1 MLNSLIKYKDLP
13 LKVTYYSK
21 KRQIETKI
29 FFATSKFKDILEYF
43 DKNLKEPQTFL
54 KSSYFLNGKQIYPTD
69 TLLYF
74 ATLDP
79 NLCLVEQDMFV
90 EIEELEHLD
99 DSSEP
104 IYEKLLKPVIDPF
117 KLIILN
123 IKEGILQQADF
134 PKEKI
139 EEFGFDTLNN
149 NFACCNS
156 TDALYISCGKNF
168 WIIAHNN
175 FQIEK
180 KEMPFFKEK
189 HSMTYILSNN
199 TIFIAGGSEES
210 FYYDINSKEFI
221 TWGKMNGVKDQP
233 GLIQYGD
240 YLYSFNSFNTKAIY
254 FERTKLTNPAK
265 KWEKI
270 IPQSGDQESGFF
282 YNQLYGVSKC
292 SGGNIIFAGGVNNQ
306 LRTFIY
312 NIKLNVLFI
321 NYNKDESIILNERTF
336 YKIDHN
342 FNIAIP
348 KNIEKDHII
357 SILNKNSKTLHLIPF
372 EQIGAQTRNNLLRID
387 NPRDRLPGN
396 IIIQCRYMT
405 SSDFEKY
412 IKQKEIEKNNINN
425 NKTKGLFD
433 FYHKK
438 EQGKRFGDNLNA
450 ESYRFQN
457 RGKTPALERIT
468 EGKSDEE
475 NDDDEVVKNRSN
487 SAKKEKRPFDFDL
500 DDIGKFN
507 FFKDKKEED
516 KKEEDK
522 KDGNKMEN
530 TNKSNNIGIIKVED
544 KEKDDSINSLEEK
557 NINLNINKNKNEEEN
572 NENNIE
578 KTEKNVIISEEKN
591 KAIIDDKREEKEEE
605 EKEDKQNIL
614 TIDKEKENINNEE
627 NIVIKE
633 KENINN
639 EENIINIDK
648 EKENNKEEFKIVV
661 NMDKEKEIYPN
672 KLGVIIDKNKE
683 KEKYSNKEEVI
694 IDKNKEKKKYSNKEE
709 VIIDKNKEKQKYS
722 NKEEVIIDK
731 KKEKQ
736 KYSNKEE
743 VIIDKKNEKENHNKE
758 EKIKEIEKKIY
769 SNKEETTI
777 EIKNEKI
784 NLNIN
789 KNKKVE
795 EKKNI
800 LSEKNKLSAP
810 NSLANDNDIIHK
822 KYNSIINIQNNN
834 TKNNNI
840 NYKIKKDSND
850 KTNNNRKEKNNIN
863 VKNKNETEKNSIN
876 IHNVNIN
883 INNNMFTKE
892 GYQQVNN
899 NINNISRGNANNISK
914 DINIKKN
921 NNQDKNVYYAKN
933 NSSNYRYNINNTNNQ
948 QIKNNN
954 ITNDQE
960 IFNNLQKYYN
970 IPNLKNSNST
980 KRDITNNRGNNNRD
994 KNNRDKNNNRYNKN
1008 MDKND
1013 RNNSKDN
1020 NNNIIHKSNTSFMA
1034 KMKVYQTMNNNPFI
1048 DNDKYQNIVEKD
1060 IYYSREDSEPN
1071 PNKILINSH
1080 IKTIKEIKKSQK
1092 KYKFTINQKS
1102 PIDQVLSQNSNIKIK
1117 QTNSYFND
1125 KINDNNNFADNKN
1138 NSYKLSTHKQT
1149 DKNQYITLSY
1159 NNHNRNKKNNLTNQD
1174 SNNINFSETKKKKKN
1189 QYYEQKINLFKTE
1202 ENKSSQNFG
1211 EMYSKLNKYQKFYN
1225 KDKRMNKTPDN
1236 LNNYH
1241 LGSNSQKVMKPIF
1254 NNQLNF
1260 LNEKNV
1266 KKNIIIKNNN
1276 NINNNEVI
1284 VKDGKRYYL
1293 EKIVQRVRRPEDDK
1307 I

>member
-74 ATLDP
+74 AIIDP

-221 TWGKMNGVKDQP
+221 TWGKMNGVQDQP

-240 YLYSFNSFNTKAIY
+240 YLYSFNSFNTKQIY

-412 IKQKEIEKNNINN
+412 IKQKEIEKNNNNN
-425 NKTKGLFD
+425 NKAKGLFD

-475 NDDDEVVKNRSN
+475 NDDDEVVKNRS
-487 SAKKEKRPFDFDL
+487 AKKEKRPFDFDL

-507 FFKDKKEED
+507 FFKDKKEEG

-522 KDGNKMEN
+522 KDDNKMEN

-633 KENINN
+633 KENINIS
-639 EENIINIDK
+639 ENITNIDK

-672 KLGVIIDKNKE
+672 KLGVNIDNNKE
-683 KEKYSNKEEVI
+683 KKKYSNKEEVI

-709 VIIDKNKEKQKYS
+709 VIINKNKEKQKYS

-795 EKKNI
+795 EKKN
-800 LSEKNKLSAP
+800 
-810 NSLANDNDIIHK
+810 
-822 KYNSIINIQNNN
+822 
-834 TKNNNI
+834 
-840 NYKIKKDSND
+840 
-850 KTNNNRKEKNNIN
+850 
-863 VKNKNETEKNSIN
+863 
-876 IHNVNIN
+876 
-883 INNNMFTKE
+883 M
-892 GYQQVNN
+892 
-899 NINNISRGNANNISK
+899 
-914 DINIKKN
+914 
-921 NNQDKNVYYAKN
+921 
-933 NSSNYRYNINNTNNQ
+933 
-948 QIKNNN
+948 
-954 ITNDQE
+954 
-960 IFNNLQKYYN
+960 
-970 IPNLKNSNST
+970 
-980 KRDITNNRGNNNRD
+980 
-994 KNNRDKNNNRYNKN
+994 
-1008 MDKND
+1008 
-1013 RNNSKDN
+1013 
-1020 NNNIIHKSNTSFMA
+1020 
-1034 KMKVYQTMNNNPFI
+1034 
-1048 DNDKYQNIVEKD
+1048 
-1060 IYYSREDSEPN
+1060 
-1071 PNKILINSH
+1071 
-1080 IKTIKEIKKSQK
+1080 
-1092 KYKFTINQKS
+1092 
-1102 PIDQVLSQNSNIKIK
+1102 
-1117 QTNSYFND
+1117 
-1125 KINDNNNFADNKN
+1125 
-1138 NSYKLSTHKQT
+1138 
-1149 DKNQYITLSY
+1149 
-1159 NNHNRNKKNNLTNQD
+1159 
-1174 SNNINFSETKKKKKN
+1174 
-1189 QYYEQKINLFKTE
+1189 
-1202 ENKSSQNFG
+1202 
-1211 EMYSKLNKYQKFYN
+1211 
-1225 KDKRMNKTPDN
+1225 
-1236 LNNYH
+1236 
-1241 LGSNSQKVMKPIF
+1241 
-1254 NNQLNF
+1254 
-1260 LNEKNV
+1260 
-1266 KKNIIIKNNN
+1266 
-1276 NINNNEVI
+1276 
-1284 VKDGKRYYL
+1284 
-1293 EKIVQRVRRPEDDK
+1293 
-1307 I
+1307 